1 VVYGFI
7 FIDNFNNNITD
18 LKSIGDMNYNVD
30 RLLRRSRVVGF
41 YIMEK
46 NAKEA
51 EGIRIGILE
60 TIVRLETKYIP
71 VLIKYTSEE
80 SSKTPIAIYY
90 ESQTG
95 PLRGYYQHV
104 NGYELMKNI
113 ILWSKNLY
121 DVSTEELINKY
132 GNGTNTIFNDYRYR

>member
-80 SSKTPIAIYY
+80 S
-90 ESQTG
+90 
-95 PLRGYYQHV
+95 
-104 NGYELMKNI
+104 
-113 ILWSKNLY
+113 
-121 DVSTEELINKY
+121 
-132 GNGTNTIFNDYRYR
+132 